1 MMWIDLRKSNVQLR
15 HACVEITAPVIE
27 LFPQAASSSILAK
40 SSDSAADPVGA
51 AGWVMGVHSAA
62 TSQPH
67 RHDRMPQLLE
77 VHREGGTEG
86 ERERRWGEQE
96 WRETERT
103 LGITGAWIDLVIQS
117 IRWGLIVC
125 IEVEELA
132 LGKTSSLI
140 MTRER
145 VSILSLRGNRTAN
158 LGRVGAVISL
168 LPCNAVVELSFNYE

>member
-117 IRWGLIVC
+117 IRWGLRSVHRSGRAC
-125 IEVEELA
+125 S
-132 LGKTSSLI
+132 GKNKFANNDK
-140 MTRER
+140 RE
-145 VSILSLRGNRTAN
+145 SQHSQ
-158 LGRVGAVISL
+158 
-168 LPCNAVVELSFNYE
+168 PPW